1 MEYWI
6 FNILS
11 NTLLSRKNMNWDDPT
26 LNTLASEYFRLFS
39 RFEYALKA
47 SGYLLPNSRNAK
59 ADWERFAIE
68 INDVF
73 DRLDNQELKN
83 AIALMLSEP
92 PKKQINNNGVVDW
105 DETQPG
111 SKNQTDLLLLYVRR
125 IRNNLFHG
133 GKFNGH
139 WFEPERS
146 GPLIDSGI
154 KILNACLQVSKNVSQ
169 AYRS

>member
-1 MEYWI
+1 
-6 FNILS
+6 
-11 NTLLSRKNMNWDDPT
+11 MNWDDPS
-26 LNTLASEYFRLFS
+26 LNKIAGEYFRLFS

-47 SGYLLPNSRNAK
+47 SGYLVPNSRDAK
-59 ADWERFAIE
+59 ADWERFSVE
-68 INDVF
+68 INDAF
-73 DRLDNQELKN
+73 DKIDNKELKA
-83 AIALMLSEP
+83 AITFMLSEP

-105 DETQPG
+105 DETLPN

-139 WFEPERS
+139 WFAPERS

-154 KILNACLQVSKNVSQ
+154 KILNACLQASNDVSK